1 MTRITRITVGT
12 LATAALLIGGGGIA
26 LAAQTDSAAIT
37 TTATTT
43 AVTGGTGST
52 GATVTGA
59 TGTAAAPVTSSAYIS
74 SRKAVQIAKKRV
86 PGARVS
92 KVEREW
98 EHGQRTWKVE
108 LHKGAWEYDVYV
120 SARTGKIIKLKRDH
134 DD

>member
-37 TTATTT
+37 TTA
-43 AVTGGTGST
+43 AGTGTT
-52 GATVTGA
+52 GATATGV
-59 TGTAAAPVTSSAYIS
+59 TGTAAAPATTSAGIS

-98 EHGQRTWKVE
+98 EHGQRAWKVE

-120 SARTGKIIKLKRDH
+120 SARTGKIIKLKRDY

>member
-12 LATAALLIGGGGIA
+12 LATAALLIGGGGVA
-26 LAAQTDSAAIT
+26 LAAQPDSTAIT
-37 TTATTT
+37 ATAATTATAVGTT
-43 AVTGGTGST
+43 DV
-52 GATVTGA
+52 TVTGT
-59 TGTAAAPVTSSAYIS
+59 TGTAPVTTSAAIS

-120 SARTGKIIKLKRDH
+120 SARTGKIIKLKREY

>member
-1 MTRITRITVGT
+1 MTRIARITVGT
-12 LATAALLIGGGGIA
+12 LAAAALLTGGGGIA

-37 TTATTT
+37 ATA
-43 AVTGGTGST
+43 AGTGTT

-59 TGTAAAPVTSSAYIS
+59 TGTAAAPVTTSAGIS
-74 SRKAVQIAKKRV
+74 SREAVQIAKKRV

-98 EHGQRTWKVE
+98 EHGRRAWKVE
-108 LHKGAWEYDVYV
+108 LHRGAWEYDVYV
-120 SARTGKIIKLKRDH
+120 SAKTGKIIKLKRDY

>member
-1 MTRITRITVGT
+1 MTRIARITVGT
-12 LATAALLIGGGGIA
+12 LATAALLTGGGGIA

-37 TTATTT
+37 ATA
-43 AVTGGTGST
+43 AGTGTT
-52 GATVTGA
+52 GALVTGA
-59 TGTAAAPVTSSAYIS
+59 TGTAAAPVTTSAGIS

-98 EHGQRTWKVE
+98 EHGRRAWKVE
-108 LHKGAWEYDVYV
+108 LHRGAWEYDVYV
-120 SARTGKIIKLKRDH
+120 SAKTGKIIKLKRDH

>member
-1 MTRITRITVGT
+1 MTRIARITVGT
-12 LATAALLIGGGGIA
+12 LAAALLTGGGGIA

-37 TTATTT
+37 ATA
-43 AVTGGTGST
+43 AGTGTTGATGAT

-59 TGTAAAPVTSSAYIS
+59 TGTAAAPVTTSAGIS
-74 SRKAVQIAKKRV
+74 SREAVQIAKKRV

-98 EHGQRTWKVE
+98 EHGRRAWKVE
-108 LHKGAWEYDVYV
+108 LHRGAWEYDVYV
-120 SARTGKIIKLKRDH
+120 SAKTGKIIKLKRDY

>member
-26 LAAQTDSAAIT
+26 LAAQPDSTAIT
-37 TTATTT
+37 ATATAT
-43 AVTGGTGST
+43 AAGTGTT
-52 GATVTGA
+52 GATVTGT
-59 TGTAAAPVTSSAYIS
+59 TGTAAAAPVTTSAGIS

-98 EHGQRTWKVE
+98 EHGQRAWKVE

-120 SARTGKIIKLKRDH
+120 SARTGKIIKLKRDY

>member
-1 MTRITRITVGT
+1 MTRIAKITVGT

-37 TTATTT
+37 ATA
-43 AVTGGTGST
+43 AGT
-52 GATVTGA
+52 GATGATATGA
-59 TGTAAAPVTSSAYIS
+59 TGTAAAPVTTSAGIS

-98 EHGQRTWKVE
+98 EHGQRAWKVE

-120 SARTGKIIKLKRDH
+120 SAKTGKIIKLKRDH

>member
-1 MTRITRITVGT
+1 MTRIAKITVGT

-26 LAAQTDSAAIT
+26 LAAQPDSAAIT
-37 TTATTT
+37 ATA
-43 AVTGGTGST
+43 GGTGTT
-52 GATVTGA
+52 GATATGA
-59 TGTAAAPVTSSAYIS
+59 TGTDAAPVTTSAGIS

-98 EHGQRTWKVE
+98 EHGRRAWKVE

-120 SARTGKIIKLKRDH
+120 SAKTGKIIKLKRDY

>member
-26 LAAQTDSAAIT
+26 LAAQPDSTAIT
-37 TTATTT
+37 ATAAGTT
-43 AVTGGTGST
+43 GT
-52 GATVTGA
+52 TVTG
-59 TGTAAAPVTSSAYIS
+59 TTRTAAAPATTSAGVS
-74 SRKAVQIAKKRV
+74 SREAVRIAKKRV

-98 EHGQRTWKVE
+98 EHGQRAWKVE
-108 LHKGAWEYDVYV
+108 LHKGAREYDVYV
-120 SARTGKIIKLKRDH
+120 SARTGKIIKLKRDY

>member
-26 LAAQTDSAAIT
+26 LAAQPDRTAIT
-37 TTATTT
+37 ATATAT
-43 AVTGGTGST
+43 AAGTT
-52 GATVTGA
+52 GATVTGTA
-59 TGTAAAPVTSSAYIS
+59 RTAAAPVTTSAAIS

-98 EHGQRTWKVE
+98 EHGQRAWKVE

-120 SARTGKIIKLKRDH
+120 SARTGKIIKLKRDY

>member
-26 LAAQTDSAAIT
+26 LAAQPDSTAIT
-37 TTATTT
+37 ATA
-43 AVTGGTGST
+43 AGTGTT
-52 GATVTGA
+52 GATVTGT
-59 TGTAAAPVTSSAYIS
+59 TGTAAAAPVTTSAGIS

-98 EHGQRTWKVE
+98 EHGQRAWKVE

-120 SARTGKIIKLKRDH
+120 SARTGKIIKLKREY